1 MLAVIRKSSRR
12 VGRRSEDHQKVEETT
27 TVLQMDKYHFMV
39 FIRSNCVFANLNKC
53 KWEILSGSIIL
64 AEVEVQR
71 QTITGFE
78 LSVWG
83 TSRKKRKEIE
93 NNTLVF
99 LEMVR

>member
-1 MLAVIRKSSRR
+1 MFLLILISVSYI
-12 VGRRSEDHQKVEETT
+12 E
-27 TVLQMDKYHFMV
+27 
-39 FIRSNCVFANLNKC
+39 
-53 KWEILSGSIIL
+53 WEILSGSIIL